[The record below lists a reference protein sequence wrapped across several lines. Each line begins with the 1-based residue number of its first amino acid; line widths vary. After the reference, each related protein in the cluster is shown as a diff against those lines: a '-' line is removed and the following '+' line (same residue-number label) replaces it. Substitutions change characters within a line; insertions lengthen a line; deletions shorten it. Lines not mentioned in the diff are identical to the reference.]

1 MSEGESWLLVA
12 EERRLSE
19 GREGGGGAVD
29 VVCFVSGLDEVGFE
43 ELGTDSEVGLV
54 VVGSAA
60 AVGLPR

>member
-19 GREGGGGAVD
+19 GREEDGGAVD
-29 VVCFVSGLDEVGFE
+29 IACFVSGFDEVGFE
-43 ELGTDSEVGLV
+43 EVGAGSEVELV
-54 VVGSAA
+54 VIGSAA

>member
-12 EERRLSE
+12 DERRLSE
-19 GREGGGGAVD
+19 RRPEDGGAVD
-29 VVCFVSGLDEVGFE
+29 VACFVSGFDEVGFE
-43 ELGTDSEVGLV
+43 EVEAGSEVRLV